1 MNPLLK
7 VFSLCLA
14 LLAPCGAAQA
24 CRIAL
29 AGDAEATPV
38 TFAGLAE
45 GITAARFGCNGQ
57 QAMPV
62 VIWTLAID
70 HRQPHVGVRDNRLF
84 DEAVDGPMRPLVS
97 ARIEN
102 HARVHVMERRN
113 VSGPPGTAPA
123 SRSNRRFVTFCD
135 AGHEGDPLDCSL
147 AGARLKA
154 RVTPVHRDRDGI
166 PDGARHEISH
176 YDGAARLSVLIFDA
190 PYAERPEADIGRWIG
205 MLNALSGILAPAETT
220 GSVD

>member
-1 MNPLLK
+1 MKPYLH
-7 VFSLCLA
+7 VIVSCLA
-14 LLAPCGAAQA
+14 LLACSGAAQA

-29 AGDAEATPV
+29 AGEANAAPV
-38 TFAGLAE
+38 TFAALAE
-45 GITAARFGCNGQ
+45 GITAARFDCNGQ
-57 QAMPV
+57 KDLPV
-62 VIWTLAID
+62 LIWTLAID

-97 ARIEN
+97 ARIES
-102 HARVHVMERRN
+102 HARIHVMERQT
-113 VSGPPGTAPA
+113 VSGAARTAPPGRA
-123 SRSNRRFVTFCD
+123 NRRFVTFCD

-154 RVTPVHRDRDGI
+154 RVTPVHRDRDGV
-166 PDGARHEISH
+166 PDLARHEISH

-205 MLNALSGILAPAETT
+205 MLNALSGALAPDETT
-220 GSVD
+220 GSID